1 MAKHATMQ
9 IRIDEDLKEQADR
22 LFEALG
28 LSPSEAVRLFV
39 AQSVIER
46 RLPFTPHLSK
56 SEGGTSAF
64 GKLRHYANPHL
75 TGDERAAWLKK
86 AGGEHGR
93 CALSHDNRRRP
104 HHDHRG

>member
-64 GKLRHYANPHL
+64 GKLRQSGESWKKRLEETSAKF
-75 TGDERAAWLKK
+75 DAARAELRKK
-86 AGGEHGR
+86 EENAFGR
-93 CALSHDNRRRP
+93 RE
-104 HHDHRG
+104 

>member
-56 SEGGTSAF
+56 SEGGHVGFRQAAP
-64 GKLRHYANPHL
+64 LRQPPPY
-75 TGDERAAWLKK
+75 GRRARCMAQK